1 MVGQVSI
8 QFPGWLIAYVQATV
22 LFLLGKRPSKA
33 SVRQACWFI
42 LPLCPTAKWWCGNT
56 MGNSWHLLLKK
67 KKLKTKNAWL
77 ANSILKE
84 QLISLVLSWHQKLKK
99 KMSRV
104 TEFYF
109 IIIKYPAALE
119 QLSLCFTHQLSN
131 VYSWFSM
138 DTNMFR
144 KSTTK
149 ISVAIGDNSRANDHF
164 HQKQGAGLWI
174 ICDHLCL
181 SWIH

>member
-1 MVGQVSI
+1 
-8 QFPGWLIAYVQATV
+8 
-22 LFLLGKRPSKA
+22 
-33 SVRQACWFI
+33 
-42 LPLCPTAKWWCGNT
+42 
-56 MGNSWHLLLKK
+56 
-67 KKLKTKNAWL
+67 
-77 ANSILKE
+77 
-84 QLISLVLSWHQKLKK
+84 
-99 KMSRV
+99 MSRV

-164 HQKQGAGLWI
+164 HQKQGAGL
-174 ICDHLCL
+174 
-181 SWIH
+181 

>member
-1 MVGQVSI
+1 MSKPQYYFYWVSGHLKY
-8 QFPGWLIAYVQATV
+8 QS
-22 LFLLGKRPSKA
+22 GKPA
-33 SVRQACWFI
+33 GWFI

-56 MGNSWHLLLKK
+56 MGNSWHLLLKKKK

-104 TEFYF
+104 MEFYF